1 MVLVLYGVVMLVAMT
16 LAGIIGFAANV
27 LALPV
32 LSMLLPLKTAVAVLM
47 LIVAVQVV
55 IQAFQVRH
63 EANWREVAHIVIFVV
78 VGMPIGFLALNFLPE
93 RLMKGFLGFF
103 VAATAVKGLI
113 DDVRGKKPG
122 TFQERP
128 WHKLLL
134 FLSGLLTGAFG
145 CGGLLMVVYCR
156 NRYRDKESFRVMQF
170 ASGSIVMTLPCLAYA
185 WSGAYTVASIPYILV
200 GFVAVAIALKISA
213 KLASRMNTSVFQKLV
228 NVVLLISA
236 VMLIAQ
242 TING

>member
-1 MVLVLYGVVMLVAMT
+1 
-16 LAGIIGFAANV
+16 
-27 LALPV
+27 
-32 LSMLLPLKTAVAVLM
+32 
-47 LIVAVQVV
+47 
-55 IQAFQVRH
+55 
-63 EANWREVAHIVIFVV
+63 
-78 VGMPIGFLALNFLPE
+78 
-93 RLMKGFLGFF
+93 
-103 VAATAVKGLI
+103 
-113 DDVRGKKPG
+113 
-122 TFQERP
+122 
-128 WHKLLL
+128 
-134 FLSGLLTGAFG
+134 
-145 CGGLLMVVYCR
+145 MVVYCR